1 MLPTRFQR
9 RRLKCEK
16 LTDDRRRT
24 PSDGKSSH
32 CLWQGELKLT
42 DQCYIK
48 YIMTLP
54 IKTIMSV
61 LKVSTNTIT
70 ARAIAL
76 AAIATIMSVS
86 IFKTV
91 IILYMLCWSV
101 LMVEKPRVSKEIT
114 DPPYDKFFA
123 SSISF

>member
-1 MLPTRFQR
+1 
-9 RRLKCEK
+9 
-16 LTDDRRRT
+16 
-24 PSDGKSSH
+24 
-32 CLWQGELKLT
+32 
-42 DQCYIK
+42 
-48 YIMTLP
+48 MTLP

-61 LKVSTNTIT
+61 LKFSTNNIT

-101 LMVEKPRVSKEIT
+101 LMVEKPKVSKEIT

>member
-1 MLPTRFQR
+1 
-9 RRLKCEK
+9 
-16 LTDDRRRT
+16 
-24 PSDGKSSH
+24 
-32 CLWQGELKLT
+32 
-42 DQCYIK
+42 
-48 YIMTLP
+48 
-54 IKTIMSV
+54 
-61 LKVSTNTIT
+61 
-70 ARAIAL
+70 
-76 AAIATIMSVS
+76 MSVS